1 MCFLQDRLF
10 LDELQ
15 SWCCVGNKTR
25 VRICE
30 TRDYNFNLCD
40 SDSGGIVLTV
50 VAVVQACGEL
60 TWNMRMTSTSRI

>member
-1 MCFLQDRLF
+1 MNCKVI
-10 LDELQ
+10 
-15 SWCCVGNKTR
+15 WCCLGNKTR

-40 SDSGGIVLTV
+40 SKMEVYSLGIIQVPVLTV

-60 TWNMRMTSTSRI
+60 TWNMRMTSTSQI